1 LKILI
6 TGGLGNLGTSL
17 ISYLT
22 NLKGIEIVV
31 LDNYTSNKSKIA
43 EKYSRKNNI
52 TFMNLE
58 LTKTGNDFLNNLNT
72 DLVIHLANKISVDR
86 HKKSS
91 SSSSFQENHELTR
104 FIADYCNKFGI
115 PILYPSSTSIYHN
128 SNGKVTEESIII
140 KTLTDYSRYKLLDE
154 HYISSLSNLKF
165 SILRLGSVHGYSDGM
180 KFNTVV
186 NRFCWQYSNGI
197 PLSVWPGTLNVV
209 KPYLSIT
216 DFVSVVAFIID
227 NMNFSGEI
235 YNLVTKSFTT
245 SEIIGSIEKSGG
257 AKAKI
262 EFEAIENNSLN
273 SIFVS
278 TAKIEGEG
286 YKFQGSLEE
295 DIKNTLLNLKSTHA
309 NL

>member
-6 TGGLGNLGTSL
+6 TGGLGNLGSSL

-31 LDNYTSNKSKIA
+31 VDNHNSNKSKIA

-52 TFMNLE
+52 NFMDLE
-58 LTKTGNDFLNNLNT
+58 LAKTGNNFLDNLNT
-72 DLVIHLANKISVDR
+72 DLVIHLANKITVDR

-91 SSSSFQENHELTR
+91 KSSLQENHELTR
-104 FIADYCNKFGI
+104 FIADCCNKFSV
-115 PILYPSSTSIYHN
+115 PMLYPSSTSIYHN
-128 SNGKVTEESIII
+128 SIGKVTEESIIL

-154 HYISSLSNLKF
+154 QYISSLSNLKY

-216 DFVSVVAFIID
+216 DFVRVVAFIID

-245 SEIIGSIEKSGG
+245 SEIIESIEKSGG

-295 DIKNTLLNLKSTHA
+295 DIKNTLLNLKSAQA

>member
-6 TGGLGNLGTSL
+6 TGGLGNLGSSL

-31 LDNYTSNKSKIA
+31 VDNYNSNKRKIA

-52 TFMNLE
+52 NFMELE
-58 LTKTGNDFLNNLNT
+58 LAKTGNNFLDNLNT
-72 DLVIHLANKISVDR
+72 DLVIHLANKITVDR

-91 SSSSFQENHELTR
+91 NSSLQENHELTR
-104 FIADYCNKFGI
+104 FISDYCNKFNV
-115 PILYPSSTSIYHN
+115 PMLYPSSTSIYHN
-128 SNGKVTEESIII
+128 LNGKVTEESIIL

-154 HYISSLSNLKF
+154 QYISSLSNLNY

-216 DFVSVVAFIID
+216 DFVRVVAFIID

-295 DIKNTLLNLKSTHA
+295 DIKNTLLNLKSMHA
-309 NL
+309 N